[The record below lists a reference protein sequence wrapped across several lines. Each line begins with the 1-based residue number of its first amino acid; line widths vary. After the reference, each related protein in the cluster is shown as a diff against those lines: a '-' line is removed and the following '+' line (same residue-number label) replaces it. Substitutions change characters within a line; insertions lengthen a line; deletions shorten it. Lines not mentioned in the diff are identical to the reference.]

1 VTWRQRWQVWSRL
14 LDGSWL
20 VVDAGSRRHAQHA
33 AELRTMLA
41 RRYRVTDA
49 EFIAL
54 PADQVPEE
62 FP

>member
-1 VTWRQRWQVWSRL
+1 VWSRL